1 MSSNTCV
8 YLGAFNFWV
17 GTKYDKYYTGTDTL
31 IIGFSPCDE
40 SCLATRDPATAT
52 VLSHENDFIHD
63 SLDTYN
69 TAYAVFIKEL
79 DDLMAFQI
87 PL

>member
-1 MSSNTCV
+1 MMRVAS
-8 YLGAFNFWV
+8 
-17 GTKYDKYYTGTDTL
+17 
-31 IIGFSPCDE
+31 
-40 SCLATRDPATAT
+40 ATRDPATAT

-69 TAYAVFIKEL
+69 TAYGVFIKEL